1 MRRCAILCLCVA
13 IIGIATLSLPSHAA
27 APIERVRAGAIEAWL
42 IQDHTNPV
50 ISLRFAFRGGSALDP
65 KDKVGLARLV
75 SALLDEGAGE
85 LDSHAFQSRLE
96 DLAVR
101 LSFDVGQD
109 TFGGSLQTLSDK
121 RDAAFDLLRLALTAP
136 RFDEEAVS
144 RMRAQLEAS
153 LRKDLEDPDS
163 VAARRLYAL
172 LFPDL
177 PYGQPVNGTLEGL
190 SRVTVEDLRGF
201 VRGRFAKDNLV
212 IGIVGD
218 ITPAEAERL
227 IARTFGSLPQRASP
241 WTIADVAV
249 NAKGGIT
256 VVEMSVPQSAIVFGQ
271 RGLKRNDP
279 QFYALMVLNEII
291 GGGTLTS
298 LLFNELREQRGL
310 VYSVGTALIPLDHAA
325 LIIGSAGTSNERVG
339 ESIQLIREQWQRVA
353 ERGVSAEQVADAK
366 TYLTGSFPLRFTSTG
381 RLAALLVSI
390 QLETLG
396 LDYLD
401 RRNNLINAV
410 TEADVD
416 RIASTILSPKQL
428 TFVVVGQ
435 PKGLSAT
442 R

>member
-1 MRRCAILCLCVA
+1 VAILW
-13 IIGIATLSLPSHAA
+13 IATLSLASHAA
-27 APIERVRAGAIEAWL
+27 APIDRVRAGAIEAWL
-42 IQDHTNPV
+42 VQDHTNPV

-75 SALLDEGAGE
+75 STLLDEGAGD
-85 LDSHAFQSRLE
+85 LDSHAFQTRIE

-101 LSFDVGQD
+101 LSFDVQQD
-109 TFGGSLQTLSDK
+109 TFGGSLQTLSEK
-121 RDAAFDLLRLALTAP
+121 RDAAFDLLRMALTAP
-136 RFDEEAVS
+136 RFDEEAVA

-153 LRKDLEDPDS
+153 LRKDLEDPDA
-163 VAARRLYAL
+163 VAARRLYAS

-177 PYGQPVNGTLEGL
+177 PYGQPVNGTLEGI
-190 SRVTVEDLRGF
+190 SRVTVDDLRRF
-201 VRGRFAKDNLV
+201 VRGRFAQDNLV
-212 IGIVGD
+212 IGMVGD

-227 IARTFGSLPQRASP
+227 IARTFGSLPERASP
-241 WTIADVAV
+241 WSLADTEA
-249 NAKGGIT
+249 NATGGVT
-256 VVEMSVPQSAIVFGQ
+256 VVEMSVPQSAILFGQ
-271 RGLKRNDP
+271 RGLKRKDP
-279 QFYALMVLNEII
+279 HFYALMVLNEII

-298 LLFNELREQRGL
+298 LLFGELREQRGL

-339 ESIQLIREQWQRVA
+339 EAVQLIREQWQRVA
-353 ERGVSAEQVADAK
+353 ERGVSSEQVADAK

-390 QLETLG
+390 QLENLG

-401 RRNNLINAV
+401 RRNSLINAV

-416 RIASTILSPKQL
+416 RIASTILSPDQL